1 MADADEDDGQFEPE
15 EDDTDKARRMASES
29 PLNKIVP
36 IPDGTSFF
44 VFANVF
50 NCVVRLNLVI
60 FSIDFYYFFLIVRI
74 IGCFMCATSFDNF
87 FLKKY

>member
-1 MADADEDDGQFEPE
+1 MTEAFFEPSRLIPFIFFLSLSVPDEFVVADADEDDGQFEPE

-44 VFANVF
+44 VFA
-50 NCVVRLNLVI
+50 
-60 FSIDFYYFFLIVRI
+60 SD
-74 IGCFMCATSFDNF
+74 SS
-87 FLKKY
+87 